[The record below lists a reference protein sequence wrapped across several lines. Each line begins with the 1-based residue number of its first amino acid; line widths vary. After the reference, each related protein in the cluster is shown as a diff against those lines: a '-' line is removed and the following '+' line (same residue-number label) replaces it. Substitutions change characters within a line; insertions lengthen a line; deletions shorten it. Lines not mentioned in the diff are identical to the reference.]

1 MENIE
6 YDKDKFDS
14 LEDYLNFNE
23 NFKYINEDWEH
34 THSLLEIFLSKS
46 GYPKKYKEMFLD
58 LHSEY
63 GLEIYNNFYNNY
75 YKRLKLEKETNLNS
89 S

>member
-23 NFKYINEDWEH
+23 CYMIGGGFDWEYGY
-34 THSLLEIFLSKS
+34 SQLMEFLSKS
-46 GYPKKYKEMFLD
+46 GYPKKYKDKFLD
-58 LHSEY
+58 LHSEF
-63 GLEIYNNFYNNY
+63 GEEKYNNFYKNY
-75 YKRLKLEKETNLNS
+75 YKKMKEETNLNS